1 VSERPARS
9 ATGRGSD
16 RPADAAPARG
26 SQAGRPDTTAPVRL
40 ANYIGGA
47 WRLADGVDTLDDVQ
61 PATGEVAALVPLSG
75 AAQVREAVAAARTA
89 QPAWREVPPQRRARA
104 VLRLREELLRRREE
118 LTSLVTADMGKTLA
132 DADGE
137 VGRGIE
143 SVESAAAIPHLL
155 KGETLEGV
163 AAGVDVELVRQP
175 VGVVAAITPFNF
187 PAMIPLWFLPYAIA
201 CGNSFILKPSE
212 QDPRPASLIVAIV
225 DSIEEIPPGVVN
237 LVHGGREAVTAIL
250 DDPGIDAIS
259 FVGRA
264 ETARFVAERA
274 AATGKRVQA
283 LGGAK
288 NALVVMPDADL
299 ERAMP
304 AIMGSAFGA
313 AGQRCL
319 AGSVCVAVGDEARR
333 DEVRAALVAA
343 ASALRVGAGDDPATD
358 VCPMVSAAAREKLV
372 EALGR
377 AERDG
382 AELLLDGRGESG
394 VANTLKDGGGTAGRR
409 RTDGE
414 SNQTPVDGGPAGT
427 LLGPTVAAVGDPE
440 SELARE
446 ELFGPLLTV
455 VDALDL
461 DAALDFLN
469 GSPYGNAGAIF
480 TRSGKAARRYRY
492 EAEAGML
499 GVNIGVPAPVAWFP
513 FAGWKD
519 SMAGDLHANGTDA
532 VDFYTRKKVVTTR
545 W

>member
-1 VSERPARS
+1 MGT
-9 ATGRGSD
+9 AT
-16 RPADAAPARG
+16 A
-26 SQAGRPDTTAPVRL
+26 TRL
-40 ANYIGGA
+40 ANYVGGS
-47 WRLADGVDTLDDVQ
+47 WRPVDGVDTLDDIE
-61 PATGEVAALVPLSG
+61 PATGAVSALVPLSG
-75 AAQVREAVAAARTA
+75 TRQVREAIEAARAA
-89 QPAWREVPPQRRARA
+89 QPGWREVPPQRRARA
-104 VLRLREELLRRREE
+104 LLRLREQLLRRREE
-118 LTSLVTADMGKTLA
+118 LVALVTADMGKTLA

-201 CGNSFILKPSE
+201 CGNSFLLKPSE
-212 QDPRPASLIVAIV
+212 QDPRPASLIVEMC

-250 DDPGIDAIS
+250 DDPDIDAIS

-299 ERAMP
+299 EQAMP

-319 AGSVCVAVGDEARR
+319 AGSVCVVVGDEERR
-333 DEVRAALVAA
+333 AEVREALVGA
-343 ASALRVGAGDDPATD
+343 ASWLQVGPGEDPATD
-358 VCPMVSAAAREKLV
+358 VCPMVSAEARERV
-372 EALGR
+372 AEAIDR

-382 AELLLDGRGESG
+382 AGVLLDGR
-394 VANTLKDGGGTAGRR
+394 R
-409 RTDGE
+409 
-414 SNQTPVDGGPAGT
+414 DGGPAGT
-427 LLGPTVAAVGDPE
+427 VLGPTIAAADHE
-440 SELARE
+440 SELARD

-455 VDALDL
+455 VDVPDL
-461 DAALDFLN
+461 DAALEFVN
-469 GSPYGNAGAIF
+469 GSRYGNAGAIF
-480 TRSGKAARRYRY
+480 TRSGEAARRYRY
-492 EAEAGML
+492 GAEAGML
-499 GVNIGVPAPVAWFP
+499 GVNVGVPAPVAWFP

-519 SMAGDLHANGTDA
+519 SMAGDLHANGTDP
-532 VDFYTRKKVVTTR
+532 VDFYTRKKVVTSR